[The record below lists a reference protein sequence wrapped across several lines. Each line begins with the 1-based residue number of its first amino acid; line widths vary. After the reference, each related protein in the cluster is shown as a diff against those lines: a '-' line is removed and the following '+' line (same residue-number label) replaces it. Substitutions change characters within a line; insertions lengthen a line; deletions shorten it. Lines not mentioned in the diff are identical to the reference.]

1 MKALLA
7 LVLASL
13 TLSQALA
20 DDPQIE
26 PKEAHNYAGKTVIVR
41 GFVGDVSTD
50 KGNLYVHFGRPDPN
64 HEFRAV
70 VPAQSV
76 ATVGADLIQNLAG
89 NKASIRGT
97 VEMRENIAEI
107 IVTSADQIVR
117 KSE

>member
-20 DDPQIE
+20 DDPVVE
-26 PKEAHNYAGKTVIVR
+26 PKDAHNYVGKTVIVR
-41 GFVGDVSTD
+41 GFVGDVLAE
-50 KGNLYVHFGRPDPN
+50 KGNLYVNFGRPYPN
-64 HEFRAV
+64 HDFQAI
-70 VPAQSV
+70 VPAKSV

-97 VEMRENIAEI
+97 VEMHENKAEI

-117 KSE
+117 